1 MPIYFKLSM
10 QDLPLTIDSIGNR
23 WTQESITRPKG
34 FPLYHWL
41 QTESGEGTAALA
53 GEEFVLK
60 PGEGLL
66 IAPHTPHR
74 YRNNTEVWTTSFLT
88 FGGTLANDIRKI
100 CGDSACLFIDAE
112 EGRYFQ
118 DWIDRTLEAYLEN
131 RLDDLSLS
139 IKCYEFLMHFSNL
152 YMNHSQTEHPLY
164 LQYVSPVIERIETD
178 PAAVP
183 DVEGLARE
191 VHVSPQYLTRLFRR
205 FTGYSV
211 QNYITRFRINR
222 AKELLVGEP
231 YLKVQSISHMSGFH
245 DVSYF
250 ISVFRRQTGTTPKQF
265 RKNYGVNESRA
276 HLE

>member
-10 QDLPLTIDSIGNR
+10 QELPLTIDSIGNR
-23 WTQESITRPKG
+23 WTQESVSRPKG

-41 QTESGEGTAALA
+41 QTESGQGTVMLA

-60 PGEGLL
+60 AGQGLL

-74 YRNNTEVWTTSFLT
+74 YRNSTEVWTTSFLT

-112 EGRYFQ
+112 EGPYFQ
-118 DWIDRTLEAYLEN
+118 DWIDQTVLAYQEN
-131 RLDDLSLS
+131 SLDDLSLS
-139 IKCYEFLMHFSNL
+139 VRCYEFLMHFSNI
-152 YMNHSQTEHPLY
+152 YMNHSQAEHPLY
-164 LQYVSPVIERIETD
+164 RQYVLPIIERIETD

-183 DVEGLARE
+183 DVDSLARE

-205 FTGYSV
+205 FTGCSV
-211 QNYITRFRINR
+211 QNYITRVRINR
-222 AKELLVGEP
+222 AKELLIGKP
-231 YLKVQSISHMSGFH
+231 YLQVQSISHMSGFH

-250 ISVFRRQTGTTPKQF
+250 ISVFRQQTGTTPKQF
-265 RKNYGVNESRA
+265 RKNYGVNGS
-276 HLE
+276 

>member
-10 QDLPLTIDSIGNR
+10 QELPLTIDSIGNR
-23 WTQESITRPKG
+23 WTQESVSRPRG

-41 QTESGEGTAALA
+41 QTESGSGTVSLA
-53 GEEFVLK
+53 GEEITLN
-60 PGEGLL
+60 PGEGIL
-66 IAPHTPHR
+66 IAPHTPHC
-74 YRNNTEVWTTSFLT
+74 YRNSTESWMTAFLT

-100 CGDSACLFIDAE
+100 CGDAAWLFIGAE
-112 EGRYFQ
+112 EGAYFQ
-118 DWIDRTLEAYLEN
+118 DWICRTLQSYQES
-131 RLDDLSLS
+131 RLDDLGLS
-139 IKCYEFLMHFSNL
+139 VQCYEFLMHFSGI
-152 YMNHSQTEHPLY
+152 YRKHSQAEHPLY
-164 LQYVSPVIERIETD
+164 VQYVAPIIERIETD

-183 DVEGLARE
+183 GVDSLARE
-191 VHVSPQYLTRLFRR
+191 VHVTPQYLTRLFRR

-222 AKELLVGEP
+222 AKELLVGKP

-265 RKNYGVNESRA
+265 RKNYGVNGS
-276 HLE
+276 